1 MMYGKKGDRVA
12 IFASRYTAIY
22 INCLLDG
29 TKYIIFRPS
38 FNKNFDVIRDFSF
51 FSFAGKREH
60 YLSRAFRLLGA
71 D

>member
-12 IFASRYTAIY
+12 IFASRYTVIY

-29 TKYIIFRPS
+29 TKYIIFRPR

-51 FSFAGKREH
+51 FSFAGK
-60 YLSRAFRLLGA
+60 GA
-71 D
+71 LFVTRISSTRS